1 MVERHH
7 LLMVKTIAEQG
18 TVTRAADKLFLTQ
31 SALSHAMKK
40 LENSLDTKLWQKSGR
55 KLTLT
60 QAGEKILSAS
70 TKILPQF
77 DKLEEEITSLS
88 AGRSGC
94 IKVGIECFPCFQWL
108 LKVVAPFLKH
118 YPKVDIDIKNEF
130 QFGGIGA
137 LLNFE
142 IDLLVTPDPLF
153 HKKITYIPIF
163 DYQQVLLVN
172 ASDELAKK
180 SEITPHDLAEKTLF
194 TYPVERERLDVF
206 TRFLT
211 PEGGSVKQHKTLENT
226 EMILQMV
233 QHGRGVA
240 ALPNWLVDH
249 QEGAILEQVK
259 RLPFGAEGIHKTTY
273 IAVRTEES
281 NNPIINQFIEQSK
294 LTR

>member
-7 LLMVKTIAEQG
+7 LLMVKTITEQG

-40 LENSLDTKLWQKSGR
+40 LESKLNTKLWQKSGR

-60 QAGEKILSAS
+60 QSGEKLMAAA

-77 DKLEEEITSLS
+77 EKLEEQVASLS
-88 AGRSGC
+88 EGRSGC

-108 LKVVAPFLKH
+108 LKVVAPFLKL
-118 YPKVDIDIKNEF
+118 YPNVDIDIKNEF

-142 IDLLVTPDPLF
+142 IDLLITPDPLF

-163 DYQQVLLVN
+163 DYQQVLVVN
-172 ASDELAKK
+172 ASDDLAQK
-180 SEITPHDLAEKTLF
+180 SEITPHDLADKTLF

-211 PEGGSVKQHKTLENT
+211 PDGGSVKHHKTLENT

-240 ALPNWLVDH
+240 ALPDWLVGL
-249 QEGAILEQVK
+249 QEQSQSAQIKQLK
-259 RLPFGAEGIHKTTY
+259 FGEDGIHKTTY
-273 IAVRTEES
+273 IAVRTAES
-281 NNPIINQFIEQSK
+281 DNAIINQFIAQSK